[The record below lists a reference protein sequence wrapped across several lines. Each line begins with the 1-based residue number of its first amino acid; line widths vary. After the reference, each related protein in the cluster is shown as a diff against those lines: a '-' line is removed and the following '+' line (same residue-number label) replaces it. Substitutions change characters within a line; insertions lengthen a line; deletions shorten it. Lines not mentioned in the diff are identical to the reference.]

1 MKNVLL
7 ALTVLIFLASSASAQ
22 SAKGD
27 CPNDGPSRQACLDA
41 AAAAG
46 QMGSKD
52 LTANRAVAATASV
65 TAAAAPAPG
74 FTSSPITPRT
84 PTDSRFINNE
94 GQGLDT
100 GCTYRS
106 GGPLVITVPVDRV
119 TSMVAI
125 GGRLVDPA
133 GAVRNGVVS
142 QYATLRLPAFD
153 IDMGGSPPEVDRVFF
168 NGVEIGQLTGAD
180 GQWKL
185 NEFRIPIELVRF
197 GRHRIGGLPD
207 PGLNKIEIRIDQGSP
222 SDEEN
227 WCTAIDWVE
236 LSFKAMSPVIM
247 VHGNNSNSEFFR
259 TFNFV
264 GPFIEKSLPYDA
276 SINLPTTNIEANG
289 RNLVRQINTRAR
301 QHGAR
306 SVHIVAHSKGGLNSR
321 HFLTLLP
328 RSCDKDTWEAGGC
341 VGVLSLTTLS
351 TPHEGSAGADY
362 QLDARRSGLAF
373 APNRTRFAMA
383 RALSINPGTAD
394 LRVGQVQA
402 FNRRN
407 SGNLPFSFT
416 VDGETR
422 PMVYNAISADANIDD
437 SVDPRSTPNHY
448 IPTIQRNEAEGVLVF
463 GLGVG
468 LAERAYRMLGEVLFT
483 TVEPVTVAG
492 VTVGSRLIEHRPSDF
507 VFMINDFAVTDRSG
521 RVIPM
526 GFGFR
531 SVGVDRSNHATIA
544 RPLVANSIISIIQSI
559 EQ

>member
-1 MKNVLL
+1 MKNVLP
-7 ALTVLIFLASSASAQ
+7 ALTVLIFLASSAPAQ

-27 CPNDGPSRQACLDA
+27 CPNDGPSRQACLEA
-41 AAAAG
+41 AAAK
-46 QMGSKD
+46 QTGSRE
-52 LTANRAVAATASV
+52 LTANRAVATAASV
-65 TAAAAPAPG
+65 TTTAAPAPG

-106 GGPLVITVPVDRV
+106 GGPLVITVPVERV

-125 GGRLVDPA
+125 GGKLVDPA

-142 QYATLRLPAFD
+142 QYATLRLPAYD
-153 IDMGGSPPEVDRVFF
+153 IDMAGSPPEVDRVFF

-197 GRHRIGGLPD
+197 GRERIGGLPD
-207 PGLNKIEIRIDQGSP
+207 PGLNKIEIRIDQASP
-222 SDEEN
+222 SGQQN
-227 WCTAIDWVE
+227 WCTAVDWVE
-236 LSFKAMSPVIM
+236 LSFKAMAPVIM
-247 VHGNNSNSEFFR
+247 IHGNNSNSEFFR

-264 GPFIEKSLPYDA
+264 EPFIAKALPYDA
-276 SINLPTTNIEANG
+276 SINLPTTDIETNG
-289 RNLVRQINTRAR
+289 RNLLRQVNAKAR

-306 SVHIVAHSKGGLNSR
+306 SVHLVAHSKGGLNSR

-328 RSCDKDTWEAGGC
+328 RNCDKDSWQAGNC

-394 LRVGQVQA
+394 LRVSRVQA
-402 FNRRN
+402 FNQRN
-407 SGNLPFSFT
+407 AGNLPGSFT

-422 PMVYNAISADANIDD
+422 PMIYNAISADANIDD

-468 LAERAYRMLGEVLFT
+468 LAERAYRMLGEVLYT
-483 TVEPVTVAG
+483 TVEPVTLGG
-492 VTVGSRLIEHRPSDF
+492 VTVGSRLIEHRPDDF

-544 RPLVANSIISIIQSI
+544 RPLVANSVISIIQSI

>member
-1 MKNVLL
+1 MKNVIL

-27 CPNDGPSRQACLDA
+27 CPNDGPSRQACVEAAAPQATSKSVTRAGA
-41 AAAAG
+41 AAATTTV
-46 QMGSKD
+46 S
-52 LTANRAVAATASV
+52 L
-65 TAAAAPAPG
+65 AAAAPAPG
-74 FTSSPITPRT
+74 FTSSPITPRAL
-84 PTDSRFINNE
+84 TDSRFINNE

-168 NGVEIGQLTGAD
+168 NGVEVGQLTGAD

-197 GRHRIGGLPD
+197 GRERFDTTPD
-207 PGLNKIEIRIDQGSP
+207 PGLNKVEVRIDQASP
-222 SDEEN
+222 SSREN
-227 WCTAIDWVE
+227 WCTAVDWVE
-236 LSFKAMSPVIM
+236 LSFKAMAPVIM
-247 VHGNNSNSEFFR
+247 VHGNNSNSDFFR
-259 TFNFV
+259 NFDFV
-264 GPFIEKSLPYDA
+264 QPFIQKAIPYDA

-289 RNLVRQINTRAR
+289 RRLVSLINAKSRQF
-301 QHGAR
+301 GAH

-328 RSCDKDTWEAGGC
+328 RSCDKDEWEAGRC

-362 QLDARRSGLAF
+362 QLDVRRSGLAF

-383 RALSINPGTAD
+383 RALSVNPGTPD
-394 LRVGQVQA
+394 LRVSAVQA
-402 FNRRN
+402 FNQRN
-407 SGNLPFSFT
+407 AGNLPFSFT

-422 PMVYNAISADANIDD
+422 PMVYNAISADANLDD
-437 SVDPRSTPNHY
+437 SEDPRSTHDHY

-463 GLGVG
+463 GMGVG
-468 LAERAYRMLGEVLFT
+468 LAERAYRLLGEVLYT
-483 TVEPVTVAG
+483 TVEPVTLGG
-492 VTVGSRLIEHRPSDF
+492 VTVGSRLIEHRPDDF
-507 VFMINDFAVTDRSG
+507 KFMINDFAVTDRSG
-521 RVIPM
+521 RIVPT

-531 SVGVDRSNHATIA
+531 SVGVDRANHATIA
-544 RPLVANSIISIIQSI
+544 RPSTANSVISVIQSL